1 MNREFGNKRTNDE
14 YKRFMAM
21 SHEQL
26 AVYLIRYKT
35 HKGDLEVT
43 V

>member
-1 MNREFGNKRTNDE
+1 MNRDFGNKRTNE
-14 YKRFMAM
+14 AYRMFMEM

-35 HKGDLEVT
+35 HKGDLEVG

>member
-1 MNREFGNKRTNDE
+1 MRDFGNERTNDE
-14 YKRFMAM
+14 YKMFMAM

-35 HKGDLEVT
+35 HKGDLEVN